1 MRILITGSRDY
12 TNYNKMKDSILE
24 VVHTANTDA
33 SNVCIVHGGAS
44 GADYLAGEI
53 ARELGFS
60 EEVHYAD
67 WKNLGRKAGPL
78 RNQKMVDLGADI
90 CIAFPKGESRGTRNC
105 MKLADKAGI
114 EVIVAT

>member
-12 TNYNKMKDSILE
+12 TDYDNMKDSILE

-33 SNVCIVHGGAS
+33 SDVCIVHGGAS

-67 WKNLGRKAGPL
+67 WKNLGKKAGPL

-90 CIAFPKGESRGTRNC
+90 CLAFPLGKSFGTRNC
-105 MKLADKAGI
+105 VKLAKKAGI
-114 EVIVAT
+114 QTIVF